1 MQKRKADIEAK
12 EREIKAKKLQTAME
26 VRKQREEALKKKK
39 EYDEQ
44 YKAHV
49 KSTYSRK
56 MQDVDSQFSAN

>member
-39 EYDEQ
+39 EYDE
-44 YKAHV
+44 
-49 KSTYSRK
+49 
-56 MQDVDSQFSAN
+56 